1 MYSVNPL
8 DYSFGHIDS
17 FYWDISWRPFGA
29 TNEKEPK
36 PSLQNFL
43 LGFSAGVM
51 IAASVWSLLL
61 PSIEMS
67 EQFGRF
73 AWLPAAVGFLFG
85 IFFLLFS

>member
-17 FYWDISWRPFGA
+17 FYWTSAGA
-29 TNEKEPK
+29 LSVLLMKKEPK

-51 IAASVWSLLL
+51 IAASVLV
-61 PSIEMS
+61 
-67 EQFGRF
+67 F
-73 AWLPAAVGFLFG
+73 ALTLY
-85 IFFLLFS
+85 